1 MVFFK
6 PVLSCPCQKDV
17 LNSQGRVADITQLWS
32 AKLRAVV
39 REWGFF
45 VLFYYY
51 YSDDMSELYYLFSQA
66 AYQHG
71 SQRSVNCC
79 SRKKYP
85 PELSVLEFLPG
96 KRLGNAGGLL
106 LQKFSQQ
113 LKITI

>member
-1 MVFFK
+1 MVFLNQFYLVHAK
-6 PVLSCPCQKDV
+6 KDV
-17 LNSQGRVADITQLWS
+17 LNSQGRVADITQLRS
-32 AKLRAVV
+32 AKLTAVV

-79 SRKKYP
+79 SRKSIPQSYR
-85 PELSVLEFLPG
+85 F
-96 KRLGNAGGLL
+96 
-106 LQKFSQQ
+106 
-113 LKITI
+113 